1 VTLKTKAFSMHPS
14 FFDHANGMLG
24 TFRQN
29 PANTLIS
36 IFLSGLQVEECMNK
50 KQRILICSLILLLDL
65 AVFFL
70 PLSAIFLVYVIWQN
84 PQWFREFLQ
93 QLDQPNRSA

>member
-1 VTLKTKAFSMHPS
+1 
-14 FFDHANGMLG
+14 
-24 TFRQN
+24 
-29 PANTLIS
+29 
-36 IFLSGLQVEECMNK
+36 LSGLQVEECMNK